1 MMMMQFYEVDV
12 MASAEKVA
20 FRSLAR
26 FEREHIQEFES
37 ATFSE
42 LIEIRN
48 KLLRRA
54 FMPKAVVKMVRRL
67 SARGIEVIPGKGPDR
82 DTTKRLRD
90 QFLTRLATSVERAS
104 ARMEA
109 AGWQ

>member
-1 MMMMQFYEVDV
+1 MQFYEDDV

-26 FEREHIQEFES
+26 FEREHLKEFEDAS
-37 ATFSE
+37 FSE
-42 LIEIRN
+42 LIELRN

-54 FMPKAVVKMVRRL
+54 FMPKAVVKMIRRL
-67 SARGIEVIPGKGPDR
+67 NGRGVEVIPGRGPDR

-90 QFLTRLATSVERAS
+90 RFLAGLVASVERAS